1 MKQPNIAFALQMTK
15 DYLDGKIDALT
26 YRLDFPHEVEI
37 RYEKMVRE
45 NPMMAELIFD
55 CLVEDGAF
63 LYHDLPALRS
73 SKPKSGSSMSL
84 WMMLIMG
91 AWTCYS
97 GRYEFSGHRRQGARK
112 RAFRA
117 WNP

>member
-63 LYHDLPALRS
+63 LYHDLPAEEFEAKVREQ
-73 SKPKSGSSMSL
+73 
-84 WMMLIMG
+84 
-91 AWTCYS
+91 
-97 GRYEFSGHRRQGARK
+97 YEFVNDAYHGRVDLI
-112 RAFRA
+112 
-117 WNP
+117 